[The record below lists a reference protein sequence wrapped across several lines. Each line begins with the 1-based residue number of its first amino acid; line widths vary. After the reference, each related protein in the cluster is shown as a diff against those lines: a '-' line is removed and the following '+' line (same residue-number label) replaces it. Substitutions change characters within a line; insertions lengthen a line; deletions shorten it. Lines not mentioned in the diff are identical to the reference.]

1 MLMSQSMAMYGE
13 ESPMAASLHS
23 IGQPLQNLQ
32 WHIWGEKR
40 EGMRERE
47 EGRERRKGERE
58 RKKNR
63 RREGKERER
72 EGGR

>member
-32 WHIWGEKR
+32 WHIRGENR

-47 EGRERRKGERE
+47 EGREKEKGRGKVRRTEK
-58 RKKNR
+58 
-63 RREGKERER
+63 GKERK
-72 EGGR
+72 